1 MKNENKLMKI
11 TTFVLLI
18 TILALILVSGTY
30 AKYTS
35 SVSGSDS
42 ATVAKWSIKVN
53 GTEIAV
59 ANPNVTFKLFETI
72 NDTNGGVESDV
83 TSGLIAPGTSGAFS
97 VKIKN
102 ESEVTAKYSI
112 DFTVSKTNVPIEF
125 STDNGTTWKSSIDA
139 PAEKTLA
146 VGSAEDTVT
155 VQWRWAFEESV
166 DGNTQV
172 RDTADT
178 NIGIAAQ
185 TATTNVTITATINAT
200 QVD

>member
-112 DFTVSKTNVPIEF
+112 GFTVS
-125 STDNGTTWKSSIDA
+125 
-139 PAEKTLA
+139 
-146 VGSAEDTVT
+146 
-155 VQWRWAFEESV
+155 
-166 DGNTQV
+166 
-172 RDTADT
+172 
-178 NIGIAAQ
+178 
-185 TATTNVTITATINAT
+185 
-200 QVD
+200 